1 MGGGLLQL
9 VAMGA
14 QDAYLSGNPQITFWK
29 GLFKRHTN
37 FAMEAFRINF
47 TGQPNWGTKQSCI
60 VNRNADLL
68 YSTYLEVVL
77 PSYHPTSNPTAVY
90 NNDQFHLGYNLLKY
104 AELEIGGQLI
114 DRQYGEWLFIWDTL
128 TNSTEKSLVGQQL
141 LSGAGRNSALYY
153 SGVTVAN
160 TPTSTVFTI
169 GTPTSGS
176 NEVVLTHSTAANLI
190 TTGFSVGQVV
200 SVSATAGSGGV
211 SGATNYAGTW
221 VITAIGTYSITI
233 LISYLALSS
242 TATTGMTGTITAL
255 ASSTT
260 TAAVTSL
267 ANSGPTEPI
276 YSSTTQQIDVGAGV
290 LNNGGAG
297 STVASSLSTQ
307 TCSPGQIMAFGAS
320 ASCTAPTGS
329 SQGHPNVIYVPLN
342 FFYARNPGAALPLI
356 ALQYHEVKINLL
368 WNDAATISGDY
379 KNVPV
384 PAQPSQAA
392 IYVDYIYLD
401 VEERRRMAQESH
413 EYLIEQVQYNEDKG
427 ISVMNSRIDLTF
439 NHPVKEL
446 VWVVQ
451 PTCYRSCKVPVA
463 TTASGVRY
471 NAGAGASMNVN
482 RLTPFTYD
490 QNAVYKQR
498 LQINGQDRFDGR
510 YGDYFNKVQPFQ
522 HHSGSTSTEYMNG
535 QVISSTAST
544 TPTTL
549 SPASTITYTTKF
561 GPGTLHMLPQNGMY
575 CYSFALKP
583 EEHQPSGT
591 CNFSRIDTATL
602 VLEMSADVNVNAQ
615 TDQTWDVR
623 VYALNYNILRIMSGM
638 AGLAY
643 SN

>member
-9 VAMGA
+9 VAQGA

-47 TGQPNWGTKQSCI
+47 TGQPNWGTKQSCV

-77 PSYHPTSNPTAVY
+77 PHYNPTSKRDAVY

-114 DRQYGEWLFIWDTL
+114 DRQYGEWMFLWDTL
-128 TNSTEKSLVGQQL
+128 VGSTEKSLNGHQL
-141 LSGAGRNSALYY
+141 LSGGGRPMVAASLGSSSVASTIVGTNGNALDYSDITAGVAAAGVGAVGRNNSAYATGSALQNGY
-153 SGVTVAN
+153 S
-160 TPTSTVFTI
+160 TSS
-169 GTPTSGS
+169 P
-176 NEVVLTHSTAANLI
+176 
-190 TTGFSVGQVV
+190 GQVFIPAV
-200 SVSATAGSGGV
+200 PAGC
-211 SGATNYAGTW
+211 
-221 VITAIGTYSITI
+221 
-233 LISYLALSS
+233 
-242 TATTGMTGTITAL
+242 TGTIGGN
-255 ASSTT
+255 SS
-260 TAAVTSL
+260 
-267 ANSGPTEPI
+267 N
-276 YSSTTQQIDVGAGV
+276 
-290 LNNGGAG
+290 
-297 STVASSLSTQ
+297 VA
-307 TCSPGQIMAFGAS
+307 
-320 ASCTAPTGS
+320 
-329 SQGHPNVIYVPLN
+329 GHPNVIYVPLN
-342 FFYARNPGAALPLI
+342 FFYSRNPGAALPLI
-356 ALQYHEVKINLL
+356 ALQYHEVKINIL
-368 WNDAATISGDY
+368 WNDSATVSGDY
-379 KNVPV
+379 TNVPV

-427 ISVMNSRIDLTF
+427 LSAVNNRIDLTF

-451 PTCYRSCKVPVA
+451 PTHYRSCKVPIPG
-463 TTASGVRY
+463 ASGNNTAQVGARY
-471 NAGAGASMNVN
+471 FGSGAGASTVPGLNKN

-490 QNAVYKQR
+490 QNAVHKQH
-498 LQINGQDRFDGR
+498 LQINGQDRFDPR
-510 YGDYFNKVQPFQ
+510 YGDYFNKVQPYQ
-522 HHSGSTSTEYMNG
+522 HHTGIAQTEYLDFTGSNG
-535 QVISSTAST
+535 SVAT
-544 TPTTL
+544 TGLTPNVLTPNVARIAL
-549 SPASTITYTTKF
+549 LNQPAI
-561 GPGTLHMLPQNGMY
+561 Y

-602 VLEMSADVNVNAQ
+602 VLGMSGDVAISAAQ
-615 TDQTWDVR
+615 DQTWDVR

-638 AGLAY
+638 CGLAY